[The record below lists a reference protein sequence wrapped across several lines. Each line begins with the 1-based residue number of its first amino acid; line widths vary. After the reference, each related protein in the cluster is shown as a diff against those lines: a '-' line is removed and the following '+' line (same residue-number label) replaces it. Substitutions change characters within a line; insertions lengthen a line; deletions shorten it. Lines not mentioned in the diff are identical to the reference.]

1 MRSRPFP
8 SAVAACLLSCA
19 GAQKPA
25 AEPVKA
31 AAPPVEDESRAIG
44 ASGEIFFV
52 AVGGTG
58 TSAAFD
64 ERRIVGPS
72 VNLTLGDG
80 GTWAGDL
87 AGQNVSLAIAP
98 DRITGAGVDL
108 HVERA
113 GDATSLRGIWFQR
126 RVSLDFT
133 PKSIAGRA
141 GPACSVDLRRQAP
154 GVYQGSVGCVV
165 QQPDRTQQAAVSR
178 ATIQLAG
185 DAALPSPPMPQ
196 FALALVAVLP
206 P

>member
-1 MRSRPFP
+1 MRALPFF
-8 SAVAACLLSCA
+8 AALAGGLLSCA
-19 GAQKPA
+19 GTQKPA
-25 AEPVKA
+25 EPEKA
-31 AAPPVEDESRAIG
+31 AAPPAEGESPTFRA
-44 ASGEIFFV
+44 AGEIFFI

-64 ERRIVGPS
+64 DRRIVGPA
-72 VNLTLGDG
+72 VNLTLGEG
-80 GTWAGDL
+80 GDWAGDL

-108 HVERA
+108 HVER
-113 GDATSLRGIWFQR
+113 GGERTSVSGIWFQR
-126 RVSLDFT
+126 RVSLDFAPRT
-133 PKSIAGRA
+133 ISGRA
-141 GPACSVDLRRQAP
+141 GPACSVDLRRDSP
-154 GVYQGSVGCVV
+154 GVFQGSVGCVV
-165 QQPDRTQQAAVSR
+165 QQPNKPQQANVTR